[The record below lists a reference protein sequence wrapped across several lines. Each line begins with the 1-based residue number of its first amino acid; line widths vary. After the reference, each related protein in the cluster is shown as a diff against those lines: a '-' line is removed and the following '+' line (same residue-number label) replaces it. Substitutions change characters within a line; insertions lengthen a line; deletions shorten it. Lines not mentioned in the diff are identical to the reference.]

1 MNVKQIIIFKYIFV
15 VTALLI
21 NVTCEQISAQDTT
34 IVKQENK
41 QHLNVGFNNQLVTK
55 YVPKVGV
62 QIGEGYANQ
71 SMVNLA
77 YGGFNIFAWGNYG
90 IPDDRFTGIIYG
102 IQYKLKLPLKSEKV
116 DFYNTVALNKCIYPT
131 ADIENW
137 VADYFFIMSGRIQ
150 TTFHYS
156 HVFSA
161 GKVDHGDRLHGVINY
176 PVKYRFFRFEP
187 VLLPSISS
195 AYHWNFYNKTGLAH
209 ITFGLKNKLAFGKFS
224 ILAFANYQHSFESVK
239 AILESGFYG
248 GLCFSYSLKI

>member
-1 MNVKQIIIFKYIFV
+1 MNIKQIIKFEFIFV

-21 NVTCEQISAQDTT
+21 NVTCEQSFAQDTT
-34 IVKQENK
+34 VVKQENK
-41 QHLNVGFNNQLVTK
+41 QRLTVGFNNQLVTK
-55 YVPKVGV
+55 FVPKVGS

-77 YGGFNIFAWGNYG
+77 YAGFNIFAWGNYG
-90 IPDDRFTGIIYG
+90 IPEGRYTGILFG
-102 IQYKLKLPLKSEKV
+102 IQYKLKLPINSEKV
-116 DFYNTVALNKCIYPT
+116 DFYNTVALNKYIFPT
-131 ADIENW
+131 FDLDNW

-150 TTFHYS
+150 TIFHYS

-176 PVKYRFFRFEP
+176 PVKYKFFKFEP
-187 VLLPSISS
+187 VLMPSISS

-209 ITFGLKNKLAFGKFS
+209 ITFGLKNKLGFGNFS

-248 GLCFSYSLKI
+248 GLYFSYALKI